1 MITNLPI
8 RTASASAVREPKQQR
23 SPYAGWARF
32 DPYVDNVGCTIR
44 VVRRPSCL
52 VAPPRACKIKGKDS
66 PVKRQDYDEKDVQL
80 EEPVRSSHSEQQRR
94 QLHHD
99 PNRYA
104 RSQPAQ
110 QEVRPPVRSAAHL
123 PAHLS
128 IRSGGY
134 RYGGALDYTFESCES
149 CAWGKVRV
157 GHINCTYNCS
167 EI

>member
-66 PVKRQDYDEKDVQL
+66 PVKRQDYDEKDEFFKLKVVL
-80 EEPVRSSHSEQQRR
+80 AEEGTV
-94 QLHHD
+94 
-99 PNRYA
+99 
-104 RSQPAQ
+104 
-110 QEVRPPVRSAAHL
+110 L
-123 PAHLS
+123 PA
-128 IRSGGY
+128 
-134 RYGGALDYTFESCES
+134 
-149 CAWGKVRV
+149 GK
-157 GHINCTYNCS
+157 HAQS
-167 EI
+167 A